1 MNKYDLASKAIRMY
15 NSCTTFKH
23 MQHTDKWVGMAEQ
36 DWDIDMSL
44 EVNRARHAK
53 IYELKRSLPE
63 SQVRWWNRL
72 EHLKFR
78 AAMFS

>member
-44 EVNRARHAK
+44 EVNRARYAK

-78 AAMFS
+78 AEMFS